1 MSAVDEPEIVD
12 RLRNDD
18 QSALTV
24 VLRKIVPGLWPLLA
38 KKFQGSLSHEDIDE
52 VVATSLAKL
61 WQNRRRFDSTKGDF
75 KGWLFVI
82 MRNTA
87 LDVLRRRTPKAEEY
101 LIVEPLPES
110 RSATDENSQQ
120 VMKQT
125 VASLSDR
132 ERRVLLPLFDRSDV
146 SVADLS
152 RDLSVSS
159 GAIRQLRFRALRK
172 LNRRLAKF
180 GLTTRRVRTAPQPH
194 PVQQEN
200 SHVDDGGSE
209 PVH

>member
-38 KKFQGSLSHEDIDE
+38 RKFQGSLSHEDIDE

-87 LDVLRRRTPKAEEY
+87 LDVLRRRTPKTEEY
-101 LIVEPLPES
+101 LVVESLPDTPP
-110 RSATDENSQQ
+110 ATDEEHQH
-120 VMKQT
+120 VLKQAIT
-125 VASLSDR
+125 SLSER
-132 ERRVLLPLFDRSDV
+132 EQRVLLPLFDRSDV

-152 RDLSVSS
+152 ETLAVSS
-159 GAIRQLRFRALRK
+159 GAVRQLRFRALRK
-172 LNRRLAKF
+172 LNRYLAES
-180 GLTTRRVRTAPQPH
+180 GYTTRRIKTH
-194 PVQQEN
+194 PPTPSVQQEPRHVSN
-200 SHVDDGGSE
+200 SRPDS
-209 PVH
+209 VH